1 MLDRCRRSIRM
12 DKRRTGPQFHALG
25 RDITA
30 FHQRV
35 VSLEYLKGRP
45 VSLAPKAIIAAG
57 GASAANKRKRENSDH
72 SGRNKVR
79 GSVCRAA
86 ILSPS
91 CPLWVKSRHC
101 VRSASCPL
109 CQKRTHAVQHKT
121 DSLQR
126 LRCSCAHM
134 VISGR
139 RSSASLLHAVPLA
152 ADL

>member
-1 MLDRCRRSIRM
+1 M

-35 VSLEYLKGRP
+35 VSLEYHKGRP
-45 VSLAPKAIIAAG
+45 VSLAPKANIKHILAAG

-91 CPLWVKSRHC
+91 CPLLGH
-101 VRSASCPL
+101 
-109 CQKRTHAVQHKT
+109 KRTSQDV
-121 DSLQR
+121 R
-126 LRCSCAHM
+126 VM
-134 VISGR
+134 
-139 RSSASLLHAVPLA
+139 SALP
-152 ADL
+152 